1 MKRNSAT
8 LGNPCERSPFLH
20 LTGYTCLVFLT
31 LASFSHAV
39 QPLTESDMSD
49 ISLESAT
56 LERLL
61 GIDGSTAAGDDGYV
75 TLEEPTRDMET
86 SVAAAQS
93 DSDRLHRAENESDGR
108 QPVVQGS
115 NPKAEDHNTVVTT
128 TSATSHGETL
138 VILEPKLRTHDSTSN
153 NSGNLNLQ
161 GNASIQFV
169 QVQNARDSSNAIRG
183 SYYMSNIQTQ
193 SNTSINSR

>member
-8 LGNPCERSPFLH
+8 PGNPCERSPFLH

-61 GIDGSTAAGDDGYV
+61 GIDGSTAAGEDDYI

-108 QPVVQGS
+108 QPVVQGN

-128 TSATSHGETL
+128 SSKTSHGETL